1 MRWLSTTV
9 LAAGILLAGCTAP
22 GDGGSAGETIY
33 THQWSWGPGYPG
45 GDGLPEFED
54 SFDAGGSENLTV
66 AIDWAI
72 DAGRAAVVL
81 TPPGGDAINLT
92 DAETGGPRGDSETT
106 VDGAAGQW
114 DFRIPTWRDADGEFP
129 AGFVEVRVVG

>member
-1 MRWLSTTV
+1 MRWLGTTLLV
-9 LAAGILLAGCTAP
+9 TGILLAGCTAP
-22 GDGGSAGETIY
+22 SDGGGAGETIY
-33 THQWSWGPGYPG
+33 THQWSWGPGYQG
-45 GDGLPEFED
+45 GDELPEFED
-54 SFDAGGSENLTV
+54 LFDAAESENLTV

-114 DFRIPTWRDADGEFP
+114 EFRIPTWRDAGGEFP
-129 AGFVEVRVVG
+129 AGFVEVRVTA